1 MRYLKQAI
9 LSGAAVAVFLLC
21 VAPGSAGPENGATLI
36 YHWEDAWSPIV
47 GSVIL
52 GGTLDGE
59 WVDAE
64 EIVPDDGELYRLYT
78 LTGYLGETEG
88 SGLIETELDIIIT
101 GNMIDLTP
109 ETEDASGNYF
119 AISCDWDPL
128 PRQPEILDTSDEN
141 FRNAI
146 AGLLKK
152 GEWGFD
158 EIKIMDAVSVDLDGD
173 GTAETIIRAV
183 IPDPEFEYT
192 GDFDWDHYS
201 IAVLIQ
207 EEDDGS
213 RLTPICGEWIG
224 IAKDIDLAVM
234 DVNGDGV
241 MEIVEASSYY
251 EHTESRIW
259 FMEDGEIEPLTAASH
274 GT

>member
-1 MRYLKQAI
+1 MRYLKEAI

-21 VAPGSAGPENGATLI
+21 VAAGSAGPENGSTII
-36 YHWEDAWSPIV
+36 YHWMDEWGSMQ

-64 EIVPDDGELYRLYT
+64 DIEPEDGEIYKLYSLNE
-78 LTGYLGETEG
+78 YLGETEG
-88 SGLIETELDIIIT
+88 SGLIETELDIDLMGYVIF
-101 GNMIDLTP
+101 LTP
-109 ETEDASGNYF
+109 DNALAGGNYF

-128 PRQPEILDTSDEN
+128 PRQPERLDTSDEN
-141 FRNAI
+141 FTNAI
-146 AGLLKK
+146 ADLLKK
-152 GEWGFD
+152 WEWGFD
-158 EIKIMDAVSVDLDGD
+158 DIKIMDAVSVDLDGD
-173 GTAETIIRAV
+173 ETSETIIRAV

-192 GDFDWDHYS
+192 RDFDWDHYS
-201 IAVLIQ
+201 IAILIQ
-207 EEDDGS
+207 NEDDGS
-213 RLTPICGEWIG
+213 RLTPVCSEWM
-224 IAKDIDLAVM
+224 AKDIDLAVM

-259 FMEDGEIEPLTAASH
+259 FLVDGELEPVRAAEF
-274 GT
+274 GA